1 MLRHGDGRAEDGSM
15 VDWWTGGRDGE
26 VAGSGQELDASLL
39 PHVPISRWLP
49 SPRLSSV
56 SPQTHLGLPDLEG
69 IPMHIHSADSFYKK
83 IYFYVYF
90 CLHGCLCAVCAP
102 GVLRGQESVSD
113 TLRLEL

>member
-1 MLRHGDGRAEDGSM
+1 MGGLKMA
-15 VDWWTGGRDGE
+15 VWWTGGLVDE
-26 VAGSGQELDASLL
+26 MEKWQVAGRNWMPLCY
-39 PHVPISRWLP
+39 HISRWLS

-69 IPMHIHSADSFYKK
+69 IPMNIRSADSFYKK